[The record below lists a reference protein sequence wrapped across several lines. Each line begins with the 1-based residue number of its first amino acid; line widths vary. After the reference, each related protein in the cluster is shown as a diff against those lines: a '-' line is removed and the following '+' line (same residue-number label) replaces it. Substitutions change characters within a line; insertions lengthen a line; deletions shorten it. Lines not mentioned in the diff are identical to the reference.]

1 MNIRINAVHF
11 SASESLEEFITQRIN
26 KLSLFQD
33 KIQSAEV
40 FLRLENVQN
49 KENKIV
55 EIKLIVP
62 GEEFF
67 AEKQSESFEK
77 STDLAIEALRR
88 QLKKHK
94 GKTTEIL

>member
-11 SASESLEEFITQRIN
+11 KASDSLEDFLKERIS
-26 KLSLFQD
+26 KLALFQD
-33 KIQSAEV
+33 KLQSAEV

-77 STDLAIEALRR
+77 SADLAVEALRR

-94 GKTTEIL
+94 GKTTEIS